1 MKITKSQLKQLIK
14 EELEQSIGEARDSA
28 GNWKSRYPDGRS
40 KGSDTEPE
48 TDQARKHRREKEERR
63 RREREDLGYPP
74 EKSKYFEEQEQ
85 LDEGVMDTII
95 KALQSPQVKE
105 ALKSIVLPIIQ
116 DNFPELA
123 PKPVEPTP
131 PRDAENPEPVIK
143 KIRQ

>member
-14 EELEQSIGEARDSA
+14 EELEQSIDEAWDSA
-28 GNWKSRYPDGRS
+28 GNWKSRYSNRQDA
-40 KGSDTEPE
+40 EPE
-48 TDQARKHRREKEERR
+48 TDEERKHRREKEERR

-116 DNFPELA
+116 DALPELA
-123 PKPVEPTP
+123 PKPMAGFEPDRE

-143 KIRQ
+143 KVRQ

>member
-14 EELEQSIGEARDSA
+14 EELEQALE
-28 GNWKSRYPDGRS
+28 
-40 KGSDTEPE
+40 E
-48 TDQARKHRREKEERR
+48 TPVE
-63 RREREDLGYPP
+63 LP
-74 EKSKYFEEQEQ
+74 EEQEQ
-85 LDEGVMDTII
+85 LDEGVINTII

-131 PRDAENPEPVIK
+131 PRDAENPKPVIK
-143 KIRQ
+143 KVRQ